1 VSWPMVELGLYL
13 DKISTWDPVKSELN
27 ELIDYVDL
35 SSVDK
40 EKKVIEQNFV
50 TKINSVDAPSRA
62 RQILAEG
69 DVLVSTVRPN
79 LNGVALVPPN
89 NDGATASTG
98 YCVLR
103 PKTKFL
109 DGKYLFFWV
118 QTRAFVNDMI
128 AKATGANYPAVSDKI
143 VKSSKI
149 PLPPVPIQK
158 QIAAVLDKADTLR
171 QQCQQMEQEL
181 NALAQ
186 AVFLEMFGDPIRNPK
201 NWAKKRIKEL
211 VKDFIGGKSLASAE
225 TEENSGAYRV
235 LKISAVTTGE
245 FKPEESKPLP
255 DDYTPRAEHYVKAN
269 NLLFSRAN
277 TTELVGATAFVFSS
291 PENLLLP
298 DKLWRF
304 VWHDSDAISQVFYW
318 QLLSSK
324 GLREQLG
331 KISSGSG
338 GSMKNISKG
347 KLNELEVIYPPI
359 EMQLE
364 YEQTYMQIRHQK
376 QIVSEQLC
384 VLNENFNSLMQSA
397 FKGELDLKAGV

>member
-1 VSWPMVELGLYL
+1 MSWPMVRLKDIGEIVTGHTPSKDDPDNFGSDIPFVSPSELGKCIYVENAKQSLSKKGGKLSRLLPKNSVMVCCIGSLGKVGITGTELATNQQINSIIINEKVADYLYVYFYCL
-13 DKISTWDPVKSELN
+13 TLKDTLEAMAPVTTVAIVNKSRFSEL
-27 ELIDYVDL
+27 
-35 SSVDK
+35 
-40 EKKVIEQNFV
+40 
-50 TKINSVDAPSRA
+50 
-62 RQILAEG
+62 
-69 DVLVSTVRPN
+69 
-79 LNGVALVPPN
+79 
-89 NDGATASTG
+89 
-98 YCVLR
+98 
-103 PKTKFL
+103 
-109 DGKYLFFWV
+109 
-118 QTRAFVNDMI
+118 
-128 AKATGANYPAVSDKI
+128 
-143 VKSSKI
+143 KI
-149 PLPPVPIQK
+149 PLPPLPIQK
-158 QIAAVLDKADTLR
+158 QIAAVLEKADTLR

-186 AVFLEMFGDPIRNPK
+186 AVFLEMFGDPIKNPK
-201 NWAKKRIKEL
+201 NWAKKRIRDL

-255 DDYTPRAEHYVKAN
+255 DDYTPRDEHYVKAN
-269 NLLFSRAN
+269 NLLISRAN
-277 TTELVGATAFVFSS
+277 TTELVGATALVFGS

-304 VWHDSDAISQVFYW
+304 VWHDSAAISQVFYW

-359 EMQLE
+359 EIQLE
-364 YEQTYMQIRHQK
+364 YERVYLQIRQQK
-376 QIVSEQLC
+376 QTVSEQLI
-384 VLNENFNSLMQSA
+384 VLNDNFNSLMQRA
-397 FKGELDLKAGV
+397 FKGELDLATNA